1 MITVQLHMC
10 LDEDVSRTQEISIS
24 SVDGLW
30 FARYG
35 IIVGSDGKDNKKAVP
50 DELINGF
57 KFFGWVIG
65 RAVLLGKTKPSLSVF
80 MPFPF
85 CGGLVI
91 KSGSEFLGLRTLFNS
106 ARHCPQILIGREGTP
121 SPSSSHPPK
130 QYKGPETREFISL
143 DLDDDEVRKHS
154 VLTMP
159 DMDVDPP
166 DRQTLCCKRY
176 DLFSTIESEEILV
189 SNFNEV
195 INVPD
200 TPQNYQMKEIVKKQ
214 IREHQQGKD
223 AALTELD
230 LFPPCNTPGCFY
242 CSKIKLHSNSPSPML
257 EEPLI
262 IDENPPIK
270 NDKNESAEISL
281 PKQASSLQARNSSF
295 ERNPPL
301 QKSTELLIRK
311 LPFQKLVREIAQ
323 DFKTDLR
330 FQSSAVMALQEASE
344 AYLVGLFEDTNLCA
358 IHAKRVTIMPKD
370 IQLARRIRGERA

>member
-1 MITVQLHMC
+1 
-10 LDEDVSRTQEISIS
+10 
-24 SVDGLW
+24 
-30 FARYG
+30 
-35 IIVGSDGKDNKKAVP
+35 
-50 DELINGF
+50 
-57 KFFGWVIG
+57 
-65 RAVLLGKTKPSLSVF
+65 
-80 MPFPF
+80 
-85 CGGLVI
+85 
-91 KSGSEFLGLRTLFNS
+91 
-106 ARHCPQILIGREGTP
+106 
-121 SPSSSHPPK
+121 
-130 QYKGPETREFISL
+130 
-143 DLDDDEVRKHS
+143 
-154 VLTMP
+154 MP

-223 AALTELD
+223 AALFELD
-230 LFPPCNTPGCFY
+230 TIPPCNTPGCFY

-281 PKQASSLQARNSSF
+281 PKLALR
-295 ERNPPL
+295 EIRRY

-311 LPFQKLVREIAQ
+311 LPFQRLVREIAQ
-323 DFKTDLR
+323 DFETDLR